1 MSIQYVYTMQHL
13 KKAWPGGKE
22 VLKDI
27 NLSFLPGAKI
37 GVLGING
44 SGKSTLLKII
54 AGDDKEYSG
63 DAWPADGLSIGYL
76 SQEPK
81 LDENLNVLDNVMSGL
96 GEAKKLVDEFNAV
109 SSKFSDDITDDEMN
123 ELIIKQSEL
132 QEKIDAMDAWDIERK
147 AEIAMDALRLPPSNS
162 SVINLSGGEMRRVAL
177 CKLLLSAPDIL
188 LLDEPTNHLDT
199 ETVSWLQ
206 RFLHDFKNTVITVT
220 HDRYFLDEVAG
231 WILELDRG
239 QGIPYKGNYSGW
251 LEQKEKRLEIEGKT
265 ELARQKTLSDE
276 LEWVRSA
283 PKARQAKSK
292 ARLNSYDELFKKN
305 NEKRDQITHI
315 TIPSGPRLGDI
326 VIETKNLTKSFDDKL
341 LFENLSFNLP
351 PAGIVGVIGANGA
364 GKSTLFKLLTGH
376 EKPDSG
382 DIKIGETV
390 KLGYVDQSRDNLDN
404 QKTVWEEISDGLD
417 ELEVG
422 TRKMNSRAYAGL
434 FNFKSTDQQKRVNQ
448 LSGGERN
455 RVHLAKVL
463 KTGSNLLLL
472 DEPTNDLDVDTL
484 RSLENALLEYA
495 GCAVIISHDRWFL
508 DRIATHILAFEGN
521 SHVEWFVGNYDAY
534 EQDKK
539 LRLGEDFNKPTRIKY
554 KPIKR

>member
-13 KKAWPGGKE
+13 KKVWPGGKE

-188 LLDEPTNHLDT
+188 LLDEPTNHLDA

-315 TIPSGPRLGDI
+315 TIPSGPRLGNI

-434 FNFKSTDQQKRVNQ
+434 FNFKSTEQQKRVNQ

>member
-1 MSIQYVYTMQHL
+1 MQHL

-188 LLDEPTNHLDT
+188 LLDEPTNHLDA

-251 LEQKEKRLEIEGKT
+251 LEQKEKRLEIEGKN
-265 ELARQKTLSDE
+265 ESARQKTLSDE

-376 EKPDSG
+376 EKPDAG

-554 KPIKR
+554 KPITR

>member
-1 MSIQYVYTMQHL
+1 MQHL
-13 KKAWPGGKE
+13 KKVWPGGKE

-188 LLDEPTNHLDT
+188 LLDEPTNHLDA

-376 EKPDSG
+376 EKPDAG

-434 FNFKSTDQQKRVNQ
+434 FNFKSTDQQKRVKQ

-554 KPIKR
+554 KPITR

>member
-13 KKAWPGGKE
+13 KKVWPGGKE

-188 LLDEPTNHLDT
+188 LLDEPTNHLDA

-265 ELARQKTLSDE
+265 ESARQKTLSDE

-315 TIPSGPRLGDI
+315 TIPSGPRLGNI

-376 EKPDSG
+376 EKPDAG

-554 KPIKR
+554 KPITR

>member
-13 KKAWPGGKE
+13 KKVWPGGKE

-63 DAWPADGLSIGYL
+63 DAWPADSLSIGYL

-188 LLDEPTNHLDT
+188 LLDEPTNHLDA

-376 EKPDSG
+376 EKPDAG